1 MTERR
6 CTETVIQCE
15 NATLGYGRLKVLEE
29 VDICLSLGDYVGIVG
44 PNGAGKTTLLKA
56 LTGILSPLSGKI
68 EVCRHPEENRPL
80 IFGYVAQSNTLDD
93 SYPLTALDVVL
104 MGRVSSV
111 GPFRSFGS
119 ADVDAAY
126 RGLRRVGL
134 EHRAE
139 WSYAELSRGQQQRV
153 LLARALAGEP
163 DILCLDEPTNFLDP
177 NAQVDFMNTV
187 DDMRAENG
195 MTVLIVTHLLQSV
208 ADHAQQVWLV
218 QAGRIRVLSDPTVIK
233 CELADVLEGRK
244 CAFEEAA
251 VH

>member
-1 MTERR
+1 MEQCR
-6 CTETVIQCE
+6 ETVIECE
-15 NATLGYGRLKVLEE
+15 GATLGYGRLKVLEE

-56 LTGILSPLSGKI
+56 LTGILSPLRGRI
-68 EVCRHPEENRPL
+68 EVRKHPREDRPL

-93 SYPLTALDVVL
+93 SYPVSALDVVL

-111 GPFRSFGS
+111 GPFRSFGP
-119 ADVDAAY
+119 ADVDAAF
-126 RGLRRVGL
+126 RALERVQL
-134 EHRAE
+134 DHRAE
-139 WSYAELSRGQQQRV
+139 WPYPELSRGQQQRV

-187 DDMRAENG
+187 DDMRDETG

-218 QAGRIRVLSDPTVIK
+218 QAGRIRVLSDPTIIQ
-233 CELADVLEGRK
+233 CELADVLEGRN
-244 CAFEEAA
+244 CRFEEAA
-251 VH
+251 SS